1 MNDMFSVGASEVRK
15 DWSRIIDSVVR
26 EKPAF
31 IKRTRDYMM
40 LCTTDMIYELVSSIK
55 YVANKYVEDDGTIT
69 LSMKS
74 LDITANGDT
83 EAAAK
88 SALVGSLIEYAEE
101 FYEEFELYSKAPNR
115 RSHLPYVVK
124 ALTAKTPKDL
134 EDAVVCQDGEN

>member
-15 DWSRIIDSVVR
+15 DWSRVIDSVVR

-74 LDITANGDT
+74 LDIAANGDT

-88 SALVGSLIEYAEE
+88 SALVESLIEYAEE

>member
-15 DWSRIIDSVVR
+15 DWSRVIDSVVR

>member
-1 MNDMFSVGASEVRK
+1 MFSVGASEVRK

-134 EDAVVCQDGEN
+134 EAAVVCQDGEN

>member
-134 EDAVVCQDGEN
+134 EAAVVCQDGEN

>member
-1 MNDMFSVGASEVRK
+1 MNDMLTIGASEVRK
-15 DWSRIIDSVVR
+15 DWSRVIDSVVR
-26 EKPAF
+26 ERPAF
-31 IKRTRDYMM
+31 IKRTHDYMM
-40 LCTTDMIYELVSSIK
+40 LCTTDMICELVSGIK

-74 LDITANGDT
+74 LDIVANGAT
-83 EAAAK
+83 ETAAK

-134 EDAVVCQDGEN
+134 EAAVVCQDGEN

>member
-15 DWSRIIDSVVR
+15 DWSRVIDSVVR

-74 LDITANGDT
+74 LDIAANGDT

-88 SALVGSLIEYAEE
+88 SALVESLIEYAEE
-101 FYEEFELYSKAPNR
+101 FYEFELYSKAPNR